1 MATLRWPLTM
11 QHHCCRASV
20 SSATHLPSMAIR
32 SSFSDWSCG
41 TLCTWHLASRRL
53 GTPGATHHRRMPMYI
68 GVCYFCNASSL
79 YDWSAV
85 RFDSVLPTSSCVGGV
100 LHDSGLCVSHDL
112 QGVAHVLGTV
122 VDGTVSHNVHGGA
135 NVLGTVA
142 YGTVSHI
149 QFRGIVLATIV
160 VRTMLSTLQ

>member
-68 GVCYFCNASSL
+68 GVCYSVMPAACTTGVPCGSTACCL
-79 YDWSAV
+79 RARVWVVYCMTRACACHTIY
-85 RFDSVLPTSSCVGGV
+85 RVLPMCWGPSSMARC
-100 LHDSGLCVSHDL
+100 
-112 QGVAHVLGTV
+112 
-122 VDGTVSHNVHGGA
+122 
-135 NVLGTVA
+135 
-142 YGTVSHI
+142 
-149 QFRGIVLATIV
+149 
-160 VRTMLSTLQ
+160 RTMYTGVPMCWALSPTARCRTYSLGA